1 MNRKQRKIK
10 KMIARY
16 HTGHTAIVPIQKLL
30 GKECLLDA
38 SYAKPNDPQ
47 KLAKII
53 GVTRTGS
60 LLLLHCPHFESIQ
73 FGHRNPKEH
82 IHDSDLIIEDVEK
95 YQQSFSCWWVS
106 PSKVSIING

>member
-30 GKECLLDA
+30 GKECLLRE
-38 SYAKPNDPQ
+38 SYVKEGDPR

-60 LLLLHCPHFESIQ
+60 LVLVHCPYFESVN
-73 FGHRNPKEH
+73 FGHGNPKEH
-82 IHDSDLIIEDVEK
+82 IHESDLLIDDIEK
-95 YQQSFSCWWVS
+95 YQQPRSCWWVS
-106 PSKVSIING
+106 LYNVSVI